1 MMTKALEIASLSQ
14 SPTAVARHSG
24 SKSIPKTTLALDSCP
39 ILELSLQLQGLKV
52 AIAYSIA
59 ENDTLVNFDSN
70 CL

>member
-14 SPTAVARHSG
+14 SLTTVTRHLG
-24 SKSIPKTTLALDSCP
+24 SKSTPKTTLASDSCA

-59 ENDTLVNFDSN
+59 ENGTLVK
-70 CL
+70 L